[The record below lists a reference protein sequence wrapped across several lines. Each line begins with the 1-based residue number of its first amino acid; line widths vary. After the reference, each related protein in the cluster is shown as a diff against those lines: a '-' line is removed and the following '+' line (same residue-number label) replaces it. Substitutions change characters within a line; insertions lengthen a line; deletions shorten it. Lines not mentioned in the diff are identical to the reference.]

1 VKRQKTS
8 SLNLDVAWLAGL
20 VYFIQG
26 ALGIASV
33 ALPLYLRAQGFS
45 IAKIA
50 SISAL
55 ASIPWFFK
63 ILYGAL
69 SDAVPL
75 FHLRRKPYLAI
86 ACFLSCAG
94 WVLLAISPAREHW
107 LIASML
113 VFQLGLA
120 ATDVFTDGLVVD
132 YSGEGS
138 TQVYQSISWGFR
150 SLGALLSG
158 VTGGYLAAHIHP
170 RLIFLIASALPLLAL
185 PAIFKLQETPAV
197 KSPGSVLA
205 PILSCLRLV
214 IRGDLL
220 WFSIL
225 VVVTSFNG
233 MFLTPFFFYLKETL
247 RFGELFLGIL
257 QSTAWAGA
265 TVGCFLFLG
274 LFRQRPVKEA
284 LYWAIGIGFLNT
296 LLALFV
302 AGRPSAFLIFFF
314 SGIMDYITFLPFMA
328 LAAKLAHGTG
338 VEGSLFAVLM
348 SILNAGKA
356 LATFTGGVLFG
367 LLGLKWLIVLGAFTV
382 LLGLLILPK
391 LKTV

>member
-1 VKRQKTS
+1 MKKQKTS
-8 SLNLDVAWLAGL
+8 FVNRGVAWLAGL

-55 ASIPWFFK
+55 VSAPWFFK

-75 FHLRRKPYLAI
+75 FHLRRKPYLVI
-86 ACFLSCAG
+86 SCFLSCAG
-94 WVLLAISPAREHW
+94 WVLLAVVPARDAW
-107 LIASML
+107 LIISMF

-120 ATDVFTDGLVVD
+120 ATDVITDGLVVD

-138 TQVYQSISWGFR
+138 AQTYQSISWGFR

-158 VTGGYLAAHIHP
+158 IAGGYLAATIQP
-170 RLIFLIASALPLLAL
+170 RMIFLITSTLPLLAL
-185 PAIFKLQETPAV
+185 PAIFRLHEKPQTKAPAFI
-197 KSPGSVLA
+197 LA
-205 PILSCLRLV
+205 PIVLSLRL
-214 IRGDLL
+214 IFQGDLK
-220 WFSIL
+220 WFSLL
-225 VVVTSFNG
+225 VVVTSFG
-233 MFLTPFFFYLKETL
+233 AMFGTPFFFYLKETL
-247 RFGELFLGIL
+247 HFGEFFLGIL

-265 TVGCFLFLG
+265 VIGCFLFLG
-274 LFRQRPVKEA
+274 FFRRRPVKQA
-284 LYWAIGIGFLNT
+284 LYWAIGIGFANT
-296 LLALFV
+296 LLALLV
-302 AGRPSAFLIFFF
+302 AGQSSAFLIFFF
-314 SGIMDYITFLPFMA
+314 SGIMDYITLLPFMA

-356 LATFTGGVLFG
+356 LAMFVGGVLFG
-367 LLGLKWLIVLGAFTV
+367 SLGLQWLIVLSAFAV
-382 LLGLLILPK
+382 LLGFVILPK
-391 LKTV
+391 LKTL